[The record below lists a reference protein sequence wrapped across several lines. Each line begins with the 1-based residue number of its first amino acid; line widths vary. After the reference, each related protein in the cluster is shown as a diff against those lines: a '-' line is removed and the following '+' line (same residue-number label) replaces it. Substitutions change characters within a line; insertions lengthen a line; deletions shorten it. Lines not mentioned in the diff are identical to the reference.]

1 MIFTLAGKY
10 LDEVRAAQAKA
21 PLTVSILDASN
32 KVIEGDGKLLV
43 IGNQID
49 PSTGSFQ
56 LKAEF
61 PNGNNQLFPGQYANT
76 QLKVSVDADALV
88 VPSAAVQRGPNG
100 DYVWLITDK
109 RPENAADSSA
119 PAASSKGHRGKGA
132 GSSAPTDNKPA
143 KYVTMQPV
151 VTGGEAGD
159 TGIIVLKGLK
169 AGDEVVTAGQFR
181 LKQGSKVNPM
191 KPGEVPAPPT
201 TTEIKAA
208 AQSSGSGRGRRH

>member
-1 MIFTLAGKY
+1 
-10 LDEVRAAQAKA
+10 
-21 PLTVSILDASN
+21 
-32 KVIEGDGKLLV
+32 
-43 IGNQID
+43 
-49 PSTGSFQ
+49 
-56 LKAEF
+56 
-61 PNGNNQLFPGQYANT
+61 
-76 QLKVSVDADALV
+76 
-88 VPSAAVQRGPNG
+88 VQRGPNG
-100 DYVWLITDK
+100 DYVWLVTDK

-119 PAASSKGHRGKGA
+119 PASSAKGRRGKRA
-132 GSSAPTDNKPA
+132 ASSAPADAKPSGSRPA

-159 TGIIVLKGLK
+159 AGIIVTHGLK

-208 AQSSGSGRGRRH
+208 AKASGGRGRRR